1 MVAEVKY
8 RIYESLTKNKRII
21 LSKNIGI
28 KSFQTFLVLKESLY
42 YFNVSVKS
50 LHIERQTDKP

>member
-21 LSKNIGI
+21 QSKNIGI
-28 KSFQTFLVLKESLY
+28 KSFKTFLVLKESLY